1 MGIRQTMKSTTIFSS
16 KAEKYARFR
25 WTYAPDCIC
34 AIIEMTRISRES
46 IVADLGA
53 GTGILTK
60 EFAGI
65 VKRVFAVEPNS
76 EMRAILAKELEHF
89 PACQIVDGSAEG
101 TTLADNSIDL
111 VTVAQAIHWFEPAA
125 ARQEFRRILRP
136 GGWLAICRNYGTD
149 ESLGNAISKVYPAE
163 TDTSELM
170 IGKST
175 PRSFYFC
182 GSDYMMREFPFR
194 TRVGWA
200 EFLGALGTASYAPD
214 EGGDLYP
221 DFERRAKQVFDRF
234 SSNGVIEQGGTTELY
249 LGQIQCQQN

>member
-1 MGIRQTMKSTTIFSS
+1 MNSTTIFSS
-16 KAEKYARFR
+16 KAEKYARYR
-25 WTYAPDCIC
+25 WKYAPDCIR
-34 AIIEMTRISRES
+34 AIIEMTRISPES

-60 EFAGI
+60 EIAGI

-76 EMRAILAKELEHF
+76 EMRTILAKELEHF
-89 PACQIVDGSAEG
+89 PACQVVDGSAEA
-101 TTLADNSIDL
+101 TTLANNSVDL

-125 ARQEFRRILRP
+125 ARQEFQRILKP

-149 ESLGNAISKVYPAE
+149 QALGKAISKVYPAE
-163 TDTSELM
+163 KDTSGLM

-182 GSDYMMREFPFR
+182 GGDYIMREFPFR
-194 TRVGWA
+194 TRVGRA

-214 EGGDLYP
+214 EGSDLYP

-234 SSNGVIEQGGTTELY
+234 SSNGVIEQGGITELY
-249 LGQIQCQQN
+249 LGQIQCQHD